1 MDTPHSKWPYRF
13 SRRAKTVQRSIMRE
27 LMPLTARPDIISF
40 AGGLPA
46 PDLFPVEDYQAC
58 LDTVLQREGRR
69 ALQYGAPFGPL
80 REALIELMRIRGV
93 SVSADELFITNGA
106 QQGLSIAGQLLLNAD
121 SPVLIESMAF
131 TGTIQMIRE
140 RAAMPLTLDTDLEGG
155 LDVDG
160 AEYLMK
166 KVGQVRA
173 LIEVP
178 DFHNPLGVSIAC
190 ANRGRLVHL
199 AYRHRVPIVEDDPY
213 GLLRYEGE
221 ELPPL
226 KALDV
231 DGGVI
236 YLGSFSKILA
246 PGLRLG
252 WVAASKPALAKL
264 TVIKEAQDLESS
276 QLTQRAVTEFISR
289 GLMAAHLGRLKS
301 AYRLRREAMLAA
313 LERALGPLGARW
325 SKPQGGIFVWVTLPE
340 SIDTFDLLPS
350 AVQQERIAFIP
361 GLAFSVDGRA
371 WRNAMRLNFSLATV
385 EQIDEGIARLAR
397 AVQRQMVHHQDTKTP
412 RS

>member
-1 MDTPHSKWPYRF
+1 
-13 SRRAKTVQRSIMRE
+13 MRE

-46 PDLFPVEDYQAC
+46 PELFPVEDYRDC

-80 REALIELMRIRGV
+80 KEALIELMRIRGV
-93 SVSADELFITNGA
+93 SVSADEIFITNGA

-190 ANRGRLVHL
+190 ANRKRLVQL
-199 AYRHRVPIVEDDPY
+199 AYQHRVPIVEDDPY

-289 GLMAAHLGRLKS
+289 GLMAAHLGRLKA
-301 AYRLRREAMLAA
+301 AYRVRRQAMLSA
-313 LERALGPLGARW
+313 LEPALGPLGAKW
-325 SKPQGGIFVWVTLPE
+325 SKPQGGVFVWVTLPE
-340 SIDTFDLLPS
+340 SIDTLDLLPI
-350 AVQQERIAFIP
+350 AMEQEKIAFIP
-361 GLAFSVDGRA
+361 GLAFSVDGRSG
-371 WRNAMRLNFSLATV
+371 RNAMRLNYSMATV
-385 EQIDEGIARLAR
+385 EQIDAGIARLAR
-397 AVQRQMVHHQDTKTP
+397 VVRHQMGVHHQDAKTH
-412 RS
+412 RD

>member
-1 MDTPHSKWPYRF
+1 
-13 SRRAKTVQRSIMRE
+13 MRE
-27 LMPLTARPDIISF
+27 LMPLTARPDITSF

-58 LDTVLQREGRR
+58 LDTVMRREGRK

-80 REALIELMRIRGV
+80 KEALIELMRLRGV
-93 SVSADELFITNGA
+93 RVAAEEMFITNGA
-106 QQGLSIAGQLLLNAD
+106 QQGLSIVGQLLLNAD

-140 RAAMPLTLDTDLEGG
+140 RGAMPLTLDTDLDDG
-155 LDVDG
+155 LDVDA

-190 ANRGRLVHL
+190 ANRERLVQL
-199 AYRHRVPIVEDDPY
+199 AFKQRVPIVEDDPY

-221 ELPPL
+221 EIPPL

-236 YLGSFSKILA
+236 YLGSF
-246 PGLRLG
+246 
-252 WVAASKPALAKL
+252 
-264 TVIKEAQDLESS
+264 
-276 QLTQRAVTEFISR
+276 
-289 GLMAAHLGRLKS
+289 
-301 AYRLRREAMLAA
+301 
-313 LERALGPLGARW
+313 
-325 SKPQGGIFVWVTLPE
+325 
-340 SIDTFDLLPS
+340 
-350 AVQQERIAFIP
+350 
-361 GLAFSVDGRA
+361 
-371 WRNAMRLNFSLATV
+371 
-385 EQIDEGIARLAR
+385 
-397 AVQRQMVHHQDTKTP
+397 
-412 RS
+412 

>member
-1 MDTPHSKWPYRF
+1 MDASIKWPYRF
-13 SRRAKTVQRSIMRE
+13 SWRAKAAQRSIMRE

-46 PDLFPVEDYQAC
+46 PDLFPVEDYRAC
-58 LDTVLQREGRR
+58 LDAVLRREGRR

-80 REALIELMRIRGV
+80 KEALIELMRMRGV
-93 SVSADELFITNGA
+93 SVSADEIFITNGA

-131 TGTIQMIRE
+131 TGIIQMIRE
-140 RAAMPLTLDTDLEGG
+140 RAAMPLMLDTDLEGG

-178 DFHNPLGVSIAC
+178 DFHNPLGVSIAS
-190 ANRGRLVHL
+190 ANRKRLVHL
-199 AYRHRVPIVEDDPY
+199 AYKHRVPIVEDDPY

-289 GLMAAHLGRLKS
+289 GLMAAHLGRLKA
-301 AYRLRREAMLAA
+301 AYRVRREAMLSA

-340 SIDTFDLLPS
+340 SIDTFDLLPI
-350 AVQQERIAFIP
+350 AVEQEKVAFIP

-371 WRNAMRLNFSLATV
+371 GRNAMRLNYSMATV

-397 AVQRQMVHHQDTKTP
+397 VVLRSMEVHHPDTKAQ
-412 RS
+412 RN